1 MQVRSRPA
9 SPVRGARS
17 PTYATVPLVQT
28 HSTPSTPDRR
38 RYVFSDDSP
47 DDTITDRA
55 KMRRGSITLHHA
67 VSLSSLHA
75 RSASAVTPVSVPNR
89 DENGSLP
96 LGITQGR
103 VKAKVSALAQQAEN
117 LNTLSSSPKI
127 RPIPQRARAPSISS
141 VNASPPAVPASTP
154 APIFYPI
161 TTATAAAN
169 PHRFATTRASP
180 PSGGRHH
187 YIPFFP
193 SNDLAS
199 AATKSPKFAVARVDP
214 AAITPPMHSPP
225 TSAVSFSSQ
234 SSASRSSY
242 SHHTE
247 SPADSRTSVLSFS
260 SRPDPLEDVEGMAN
274 GLALGHLH
282 ALDGSVRTENW
293 TAPTVHRG
301 GNHERSNE
309 DFKIRAEAKSN
320 RKVPTHDPCRCK
332 AKDSTNLVRLLI

>member
-1 MQVRSRPA
+1 
-9 SPVRGARS
+9 
-17 PTYATVPLVQT
+17 
-28 HSTPSTPDRR
+28 
-38 RYVFSDDSP
+38 
-47 DDTITDRA
+47 
-55 KMRRGSITLHHA
+55 MRRASVTLHHA

-75 RSASAVTPVSVPNR
+75 RSASSVTPASAPNR

-117 LNTLSSSPKI
+117 LNTLSSSPKV
-127 RPIPQRARAPSISS
+127 RPIPHQRVRAPSISS
-141 VNASPPAVPASTP
+141 VNASPPAVPASSPT
-154 APIFYPI
+154 PIFYPI

-169 PHRFATTRASP
+169 PHRFATTHASP

-199 AATKSPKFAVARVDP
+199 AATKSPKFAVAKVDP

-234 SSASRSSY
+234 SSVSRSSY
-242 SHHTE
+242 SYHTE

-274 GLALGHLH
+274 GLALKHLH
-282 ALDGSVRTENW
+282 ALDGLSFRTPPAVQREAN
-293 TAPTVHRG
+293 
-301 GNHERSNE
+301 NQRSNE
-309 DFKIRAEAKSN
+309 DLKIRAEAKSN
-320 RKVPTHDPCRCK
+320 RKVHHP
-332 AKDSTNLVRLLI
+332 